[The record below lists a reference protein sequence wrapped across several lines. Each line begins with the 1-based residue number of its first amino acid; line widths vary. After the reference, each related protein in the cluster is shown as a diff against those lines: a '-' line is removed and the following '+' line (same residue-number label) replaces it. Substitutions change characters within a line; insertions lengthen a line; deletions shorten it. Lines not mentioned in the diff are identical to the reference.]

1 MDKVELK
8 KRTQRFAVDVIRF
21 IELLPS
27 SRSLN
32 ILSNQLLRCSASVG
46 ANYRSAC
53 KGKSTADFIN
63 KIVIVEE
70 EADESIYW
78 LELMEESGLV
88 KLELIAPLKKE
99 ANELT
104 AIFTAIGKTAK
115 ANQKISKSPK

>member
-1 MDKVELK
+1 MDKIELQNRTK
-8 KRTQRFAVDVIRF
+8 KFAVQIIKF
-21 IELLPS
+21 IETLPS
-27 SRSLN
+27 SHSLN
-32 ILSNQLLRCSASVG
+32 ILSNQLLRSASSIG

-78 LELMEESGLV
+78 LELMEESELV
-88 KLELIAPLKKE
+88 KEERIKHLNQE
-99 ANELT
+99 AKELT

-115 ANQKISKSPK
+115 LNQQSVKK